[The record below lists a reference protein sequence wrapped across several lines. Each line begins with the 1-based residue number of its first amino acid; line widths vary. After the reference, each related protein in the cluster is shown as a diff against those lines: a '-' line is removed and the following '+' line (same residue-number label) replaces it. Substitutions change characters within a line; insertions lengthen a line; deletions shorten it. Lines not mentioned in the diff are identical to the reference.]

1 MSTTAVQP
9 RGQRQFFGHPAGL
22 STLFFTEFWERF
34 SYYGMRALLVL
45 YLIAPLD
52 GTYPPGPGL
61 GLAAG
66 TASAIYG
73 TYVALVYLFPLL
85 GGWIADRL
93 WGFRRAVLVG
103 GIVIACGHYSM
114 AIPLEI
120 TFWVGLLLIALGTG
134 LLKPNISAMVGELY
148 HDNDGKR
155 DAGFSIF
162 YMGINLGAFIAPLVT
177 GWLMDW
183 HGWHWAFGAAAIGMT
198 IGVIQYV
205 LGGRKTLQ
213 GIGQTVPNPANA
225 TEKRNFFLTIGGS
238 IGAIVAM
245 ALIKAFL
252 LGGFEIIDLVNIL
265 AIFILAVPVVYF
277 VRMFRTPGLS
287 GEQRSR
293 LHAFLGLFIGAAVFW
308 MIYDQAG
315 STLSVFAEKNTDLTV
330 GSFNIPVPW
339 LQSINPIFIIIFAP
353 IFAAIWA
360 KLGDR
365 APSTPLKF
373 AWALLGIGIS
383 FLVMIIP
390 ALAAKDGE
398 MTAVWWLV
406 GVYLIQTWAELLLSP
421 IGLSASTRLAPPGM
435 EGQMLALWFLAV
447 SVGDTIGGQILAR
460 IGDDYVRVFTF
471 FGILALAAGA
481 MALLFV
487 PRLKKMMAG
496 VH

>member
-1 MSTTAVQP
+1 MSTVTASRSP
-9 RGQRQFFGHPAGL
+9 RTFFGHPAGL

-45 YLIAPLD
+45 YLVAPPD
-52 GTYPPGPGL
+52 GATPPGPGL
-61 GLAAG
+61 GLSTA

-114 AIPLEI
+114 AVPTEA
-120 TFWVGLLLIALGTG
+120 TFWLGLLLIALGTG
-134 LLKPNISAMVGELY
+134 LLKPNISAMVGDLY
-148 HDNDGKR
+148 LDHDAKR
-155 DAGFSIF
+155 DAGFSVF

-177 GWLMDW
+177 GYLMDSF
-183 HGWHWAFGAAAIGMT
+183 GWHYAFGAAAIGMT

-205 LGGRKTLQ
+205 LGGRRTLV
-213 GIGQTVPNPANA
+213 GIGLSAPNPANA
-225 TEKRNFFLTIGGS
+225 SEKRAFFAVVGGS
-238 IGAIVAM
+238 VAAIVLV
-245 ALIKAFL
+245 ALLDAWLF
-252 LGGFEIIDLVNIL
+252 GFEITDMVDIL
-265 AIFILAVPVVYF
+265 AIFILLVPVVYF

-287 GEQRSR
+287 GQQRSR
-293 LHAFLGLFIGAAVFW
+293 LHAFLGLFIGAAIFW

-315 STLSVFAEKNTDLTV
+315 STLSVFAEQNTDLTV
-330 GSFNIPVPW
+330 GSFSIPVPW

-360 KLGDR
+360 RLGDR

-373 AWALLGIGIS
+373 AWALLGIAIS
-383 FLVMIIP
+383 FLIMIVP
-390 ALAAKDGE
+390 ALEAQGGAE
-398 MTAVWWLV
+398 AAVWWLV

-421 IGLSASTRLAPPGM
+421 IGLSASTRLAPKGM

-447 SVGDTIGGQILAR
+447 SVGDTIGAQILSR
-460 IGDDYVRVFTF
+460 IGNDYVRVFTT
-471 FGILALAAGA
+471 FGLIALGAAVIA
-481 MALLFV
+481 FLFV

>member
-1 MSTTAVQP
+1 MSTVTAP
-9 RGQRQFFGHPAGL
+9 TQRTFFGHPAGL

-45 YLIAPLD
+45 YLVAPPD
-52 GTYPPGPGL
+52 GATPPGPGL
-61 GLAAG
+61 GMDTA

-85 GGWIADRL
+85 GGWIADRM

-103 GIVIACGHYSM
+103 GIVIACGHYAM
-114 AIPLEI
+114 AVPLEL
-120 TFWVGLLLIALGTG
+120 TFWLGLLLIALGTG

-148 HDNDGKR
+148 HNNDAKR
-155 DAGFSIF
+155 DAGFSVF

-177 GWLMDW
+177 GALMDNF
-183 HGWHWAFGAAAIGMT
+183 GWHYAFGAAAIGMT

-205 LGGRKTLQ
+205 VGGRKTLA
-213 GIGQTVPNPANA
+213 GIGLTAPNPASP
-225 TEKRNFFLTIGGS
+225 TEKRNVFLILGASVGG
-238 IGAIVAM
+238 IVAM
-245 ALIKAFL
+245 ALLDAWLF
-252 LGGFEIIDLVNIL
+252 GFEIADMVDIL
-265 AIFILAVPVVYF
+265 AIFILLVPIVYF
-277 VRMFRTPGLS
+277 VRMFRTPGMS
-287 GEQRSR
+287 KEQTSR
-293 LHAFLGLFIGAAVFW
+293 LHAFLGLFIGAAIFW

-315 STLSVFAEKNTDLTV
+315 STLSVFAEESTDLTV
-330 GSFNIPVPW
+330 GGFTIPVPW

-353 IFAAIWA
+353 IFAAIWSR
-360 KLGDR
+360 LGDR

-383 FLVMIIP
+383 FLIMIPP
-390 ALAAKDGE
+390 ALDAETGAE
-398 MTAVWWLV
+398 VAVWWLV

-447 SVGDTIGGQILAR
+447 SVGDTIGAQILAR
-460 IGDDYVRVFTF
+460 IGNDYVRVFTT
-471 FGILALAAGA
+471 FGLMAVGA
-481 MALLFV
+481 SVIAFLFV
-487 PRLKKMMAG
+487 PRLKRMMAG

>member
-1 MSTTAVQP
+1 MSTAVAP
-9 RGQRQFFGHPAGL
+9 RSQRTFFGHPAGL

-45 YLIAPLD
+45 YLVAPPN
-52 GTYPPGPGL
+52 GATPPGPGL
-61 GLAAG
+61 GLSTA

-85 GGWIADRL
+85 GGWIADRM

-103 GIVIACGHYSM
+103 GIVIACGHYAM
-114 AIPLEI
+114 AVPNEI

-134 LLKPNISAMVGELY
+134 LLKPNVSAMVGELY
-148 HDNDGKR
+148 HDHDTKR

-177 GWLMDW
+177 GFLMDSY
-183 HGWHWAFGAAAIGMT
+183 GWHYAFGAAALGMT
-198 IGVIQYV
+198 IGVVQYV
-205 LGGRKTLQ
+205 VGGRKTLT
-213 GIGQTVPNPANA
+213 GIGLTAPNPASPK
-225 TEKRNFFLTIGGS
+225 EKRTFIGLVGGS
-238 IGAIVAM
+238 VLAIVGI
-245 ALIKAFL
+245 ALIDAWLF
-252 LGGFEIIDLVNIL
+252 GFEISDMVDIL
-265 AIFILAVPVVYF
+265 GIFILIVPVVYF
-277 VRMFRTPGLS
+277 VKMFRRPGLTS
-287 GEQRSR
+287 DQMSR

-315 STLSVFAEKNTDLTV
+315 STLSVFAEQSTDLTV
-330 GSFNIPVPW
+330 DGFTIPVPW

-353 IFAAIWA
+353 IFGAIWA

-373 AWALLGIGIS
+373 AWALLGISIS
-383 FLVMIIP
+383 FLIMIIP
-390 ALAAKDGE
+390 ALSAETGAE
-398 MTAVWWLV
+398 VAVWWLV

-447 SVGDTIGGQILAR
+447 SVGDTIGAQILSR
-460 IGDDYVRVFTF
+460 IGDNYVRVFTM
-471 FGILALAAGA
+471 FGLIALAAA
-481 MALLFV
+481 VIAFLFV
-487 PRLKKMMAG
+487 PRLKRMMAG